1 MNFNI
6 SDAIGRLLKG
16 RSIPGKVLLTRRS
29 DPLDDASW
37 QDRSPKYERSLSE
50 NDTGPSDQM
59 DKSME
64 VVRMMLVGLLSLI
77 L

>member
-1 MNFNI
+1 MNCNI

-29 DPLDDASW
+29 DPLEDSSW

-64 VVRMMLVGLLSLI
+64 VV
-77 L
+77 